1 MKIVTY
7 VTTSNKNVKPKW
19 ADLVFSIPQVDLKTA
34 LVTVAHINDD
44 VLLLRN
50 DVNVLNKD
58 VIVRFFK
65 SFKTS
70 AVVKYGN
77 EVIGYYLTRADK
89 SSRMTPTLT
98 VTHYALKV

>member
-7 VTTSNKNVKPKW
+7 VNTSNKNVKIKW
-19 ADLVFSIPQVDLKTA
+19 ADMIFTIPQVDLKTA
-34 LVTVAHINDD
+34 LVTVAHIDDD

-50 DVNVLNKD
+50 NVNVINKD
-58 VIVRFFK
+58 AIVRFFK

-89 SSRMTPTLT
+89 TPTLT
-98 VTHYALKV
+98 VTHYALKI